1 MRRTLITKADPQ
13 GKGVVISF
21 VLISVIFHLFIIGI
35 LPLLLQ
41 LLQKEKSFER
51 PKTFNLLEVQPLP
64 EPEPES
70 IEPEP
75 VQEDVPREEPEPEPV
90 EEEVSSVEPEPV
102 PETPPKP
109 QEETV
114 VREEPP
120 AEETAEPE
128 PEKEEDLSDLES
140 LFAEK
145 EAQSAAS
152 VSEIS
157 TVENF
162 QYDWYLNSVENM
174 VQRNWRPTVRDGSL
188 QVVLQFTIDRDGKYS
203 SVRIVESSG
212 NSVLDRQARR
222 AVENVGRF
230 NPLPPGYREQ
240 KLRINYTLIPDV

>member
-1 MRRTLITKADPQ
+1 LRHTLITKADPQ
-13 GKGVVISF
+13 GRGVVVSF
-21 VLISVIFHLFIIGI
+21 VLVSVIFHLFIIGI

-64 EPEPES
+64 EPEPDA
-70 IEPEP
+70 IAPEP
-75 VQEDVPREEPEPEPV
+75 VQKDVRREEPEPEPV
-90 EEEVSSVEPEPV
+90 EEKPSPVEPEPV
-102 PETPPKP
+102 PKTPQKP
-109 QEETV
+109 REETV
-114 VREEPP
+114 SREEPP
-120 AEETAEPE
+120 AEKPAE

-145 EAQSAAS
+145 EAQSPAS

-162 QYDWYLNSVENM
+162 QYDWYLNSIENM
-174 VQRNWRPTVRDGSL
+174 VRRNWRPTVRDGSL
-188 QVVLQFTIDRDGKYS
+188 QVVLQFTIDREGNYS
-203 SVRIVESSG
+203 GVSIIESSG

-222 AVENVGRF
+222 AVDNVGRF